1 MLSFLLY
8 DNNTE
13 KYCPHFIDY
22 ETKSQK
28 VKVIFLR
35 FIVTGNG
42 RTGTWRVRA
51 RLLFQME
58 KKKKSENYNAFDFTK
73 CCEENKHGNW

>member
-1 MLSFLLY
+1 MIHNINDSFYNDMKLIFIIGHSIFGVLYKDFSSMLSFLLY
-8 DNNTE
+8 SNNTK

-28 VKVIFLR
+28 VKAIFLR

-42 RTGTWRVRA
+42 RTGT
-51 RLLFQME
+51 
-58 KKKKSENYNAFDFTK
+58 
-73 CCEENKHGNW
+73 

>member
-1 MLSFLLY
+1 MIHNINDSFYNDMKLIFIIGHSIFGVLYKDFSSMLSFLLY
-8 DNNTE
+8 NNNTK

-28 VKVIFLR
+28 VKAIFLR

-42 RTGTWRVRA
+42 RTGI
-51 RLLFQME
+51 
-58 KKKKSENYNAFDFTK
+58 
-73 CCEENKHGNW
+73 